1 MPSHVQEEFFNDIDF
16 PVEGREEID
25 GVLRDMAYRVRR
37 GQRPDALREFRAIQ
51 ALMDSGATIP
61 QISLTFGI
69 PEAFIFTR
77 LRIGH
82 LLSGL
87 LELFAAD
94 RMSISLATRLG
105 AESLQ
110 TQQRIWNNWTMT
122 SPQPMR
128 MTSAFAYPETTPT
141 EQILLPVID
150 WTMIEA
156 FILDQGVSA
165 FLEHLSDGTRNAF
178 MTTLIP
184 QAQAEVAAANTSAT
198 ALSEEVDR
206 QRDRYRALETRAGR
220 PSIMEHLAPAQP
232 PTEAE
237 GRAYREMLPG
247 PSDDPTET
255 GATPLMPAAM
265 IAAAQYDYPV
275 AEESWELVVDH
286 LTEAADAMPLSPSDE
301 SDRFHID
308 IESLRTRAI
317 AQRVAEDANV
327 GVTVGRVE
335 PPVPAPEPA
344 EANRGQVRRATR
356 PPHETT
362 SLTQHAALLRE
373 QADAINANTRRA
385 RPGMSTTQ
393 QAILESSRRA
403 GQTAAREAIERGAI
417 VIHPAVSDDDVVS
430 LDARVRADVART
442 TGEINRHLEE
452 TVRATAEGLQRA
464 EGQRRRP
471 PRRRG
476 GI

>member
-1 MPSHVQEEFFNDIDF
+1 
-16 PVEGREEID
+16 
-25 GVLRDMAYRVRR
+25 
-37 GQRPDALREFRAIQ
+37 
-51 ALMDSGATIP
+51 MDSGATIP

-141 EQILLPVID
+141 EQILLSVID

-156 FILDQGVSA
+156 FILDQGA
-165 FLEHLSDGTRNAF
+165 MTFLDSVNETARQRIREFYELALQSGPSGIARESLRENDRIDIESLRENDRLRDQIHEMETILGSLEQRH
-178 MTTLIP
+178 
-184 QAQAEVAAANTSAT
+184 AAA
-198 ALSEEVDR
+198 
-206 QRDRYRALETRAGR
+206 TRASPQQ
-220 PSIMEHLAPAQP
+220 PSRL
-232 PTEAE
+232 AE

-403 GQTAAREAIERGAI
+403 GQMAAREAIERGAI
-417 VIHPAVSDDDVVS
+417 VIHPAASDDDVVS

-471 PRRRG
+471 PRLRG